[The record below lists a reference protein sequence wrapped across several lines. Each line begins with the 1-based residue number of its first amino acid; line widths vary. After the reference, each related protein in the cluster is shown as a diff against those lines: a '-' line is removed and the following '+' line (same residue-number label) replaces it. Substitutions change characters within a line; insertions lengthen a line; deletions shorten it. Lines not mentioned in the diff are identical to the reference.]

1 MIKKNSLIFCL
12 IILRLSIIY
21 PQLIDNRD
29 LPPEQ
34 LRIRPP
40 FEATDRS
47 VVASKDDR
55 VFIVLD
61 NADDIKIQEFTDSD
75 TTEAVMLGNVR
86 IRFDGSFL
94 RAEKMIITMKDSL
107 VINVGAYGNVE
118 FTLAGTKYLV
128 DSLNYQ
134 PDMER
139 GVMYNVRSI
148 LGASPTGGYNDK
160 PWYYRAEKATIL
172 SSDRFV
178 LDNVQLSTSDVRF
191 DHFALKVSKLWYIQ
205 GKVTVAAGL
214 EYMTGQASFL
224 WLPVF
229 LQTEGSGG
237 LRTSFGSEKRIGYYF
252 INNIAVDSKIGEFD
266 FGFDFYER
274 QGQYFQMDYAAPKI
288 GMIQYLEIQTRFA
301 NDVRIIKNG
310 DLFSQWVQPQLN
322 AANDFQQIN
331 QFAWY
336 YKIRMAIATNGIS
349 LDFDIEDLNDPF
361 FLPKYSARTRFDDAE
376 SINFTEL
383 LNPSLNSW
391 YGYQGDANPS
401 LNTIKR
407 SFNLR
412 AGQFSMSGAWELLQ
426 ITRPNQKNNAN
437 QFLNNYYDYELRS
450 LTLPSITYNFGSLNL
465 AKYAYTT
472 TNRVTVV
479 RSDGKSNTM
488 SLAKLPEYEK
498 QISQISNR
506 SIRRGVV
513 LLGNGTYQTNMITN
527 WTTVSIDTVITNQY
541 TWVDLALT
549 ASADVKYS
557 AQRTFGTNSSTTVQD
572 INLLNTN
579 WVVIAD
585 VNQHQENGSLDFRTA
600 LFDNLWTIDNKI
612 KMQYNELWSSFG
624 ANFTNS
630 QRDSGF
636 RMDYTLG
643 TSVKPDKIWDD
654 DEWYRTKIAF
664 ETSVSYSYPLYYLL
678 RMQNDF
684 VRESFITWN
693 NTFSWEWLQWQRQPI
708 LGLTF
713 DANWNLRHR
722 VPTDEQQNII
732 NGDTNNIY
740 FDNKIYDR
748 LTLGAKARVFWFNI
762 GTEATVDILNTK
774 TNNSEENFRPLAGAS
789 FTNRFVGGYPKLLFE
804 FTPDSKYH
812 YLPKLVYRY
821 NLFEKARIGIVTN
834 HNNEIL
840 PTVFRTDKSFNLEF
854 LWDVRLRNYQIPA
867 LYPFIYE
874 LSEFGFVLQYYQD
887 FINVRNSYLRL
898 DFVIGVKFTKYLTFR
913 FSSQMLNEKIY
924 LYYKNGIYNGESI
937 LAPGEN
943 PKNFFGDLWNG
954 LKIWDVQSLQSSSF
968 KLQALNFELIHD
980 LDTWDMRII
989 FNLGRR
995 VDEIKQVAFWE
1006 PYVGVAFT
1014 MKGANAANIFP
1025 EFQRRF
1031 VPAEYQ

>member
-1 MIKKNSLIFCL
+1 MIKKLSLICCL
-12 IILRLSIIY
+12 IILRLTFVHT
-21 PQLIDNRD
+21 QLIDNRD
-29 LPPEQ
+29 LPPEL
-34 LRIRPP
+34 LRTRPP

-47 VVASKDDR
+47 IIATKDDR

-61 NADDIKIQEFTDSD
+61 NADDIKIQEFTDAD

-86 IRFDGSFL
+86 IRFDGSYL

-107 VINVGAYGNVE
+107 VVNVGAYGNVE

-148 LGASPTGGYNDK
+148 LGGSPTGGYDDK

-205 GKVTVAAGL
+205 GKVAVAAGL
-214 EYMTGQASFL
+214 EYMTGQASFF

-229 LQTEGSGG
+229 LQLEGAGA

-252 INNIAVDSKIGEFD
+252 INNLTVNSRIGQFD
-266 FGFDFYER
+266 FGFDFYEL
-274 QGQYFQMDYAAPKI
+274 QGQYFQVDYKAPQI
-288 GMIQYLEIQTRFA
+288 GMLQRLELQTRFA
-301 NDVRIIKNG
+301 NDTRIVKNG

-336 YKIRMAIATNGIS
+336 YKLSMAVATNGIS

-361 FLPKYSARTRFDDAE
+361 FLPKYSARTRFDNAE
-376 SINFTEL
+376 SINFAEL
-383 LNPSLNSW
+383 LNPQLNSW

-401 LNTIKR
+401 LNTIRR

-412 AGQFSMSGAWELLQ
+412 AGRFSMSGSWELLQ

-437 QFLNNYYDYELRS
+437 QFLNNYYDYQLRS
-450 LTLPSITYNFGSLNL
+450 LTLPSIAYNFGSLTL
-465 AKYAYTT
+465 ADYSYETMNKI
-472 TNRVTVV
+472 TVV
-479 RSDGKSNTM
+479 RSDGRSNTM
-488 SLAKLPEYEK
+488 SLAKLPEYE
-498 QISQISNR
+498 QQVSQISNR
-506 SIRRGVV
+506 SIRREVV
-513 LLGNGTYQTNMITN
+513 ILGNGNYQTNIITN
-527 WTTVSIDTVITNQY
+527 WTTVTIDTIITNKY
-541 TWVDLALT
+541 TWVDLSLT

-557 AQRTFGTNSSTTVQD
+557 AQKTFGTNDSSTVQD

-585 VNQHQENGSLDFRTA
+585 VNRHEENGSLDFRTA
-600 LFDNLWTIDNKI
+600 LFDNLWIIDNKL
-612 KMQYNELWSSFG
+612 KMQYKEMWSSFG

-643 TSVKPDKIWDD
+643 TSVKPDKIWFN

-664 ETSVSYSYPLYYLL
+664 ETSVNYSYPLYYLL

-684 VRESFITWN
+684 LRESFITWN
-693 NTFSWEWLQWQRQPI
+693 NKFLWEWLQWQRQPI
-708 LGLTF
+708 LGLIF
-713 DANWNLRHR
+713 DINWNLRHR
-722 VPTDEQQNII
+722 IPTEQQQQII
-732 NGDTNNIY
+732 DQDENNIY

-774 TNNSEENFRPLAGAS
+774 TNNMEDNFRPLAGAS
-789 FTNRFVGGYPKLLFE
+789 FTNRFIGGYPKLLLE

-812 YLPKLVYRY
+812 YLPKLIYRY
-821 NLFEKARIGIVTN
+821 NLFEKSRAVIVTN
-834 HNNEIL
+834 NNNEII
-840 PTVFRTDKSFNLEF
+840 PTVLRKDKSFNLEF

-874 LSEFGFVLQYYQD
+874 ISEFGFVLQYYQD
-887 FINVRNSYLRL
+887 FINIRNSYLRF
-898 DFVIGVKFTKYLTFR
+898 DFVIGLKFTKYLTFR

-924 LYYKNGIYNGESI
+924 LYYGGVYNGEAI
-937 LAPGEN
+937 LAPGEV
-943 PKNFFGDLWNG
+943 PKNFFQDLWNG
-954 LKIWDVQSLQSSSF
+954 LKIWDTQSLQNSSF

-995 VDEIKQVAFWE
+995 VDDIKQVAFWE
-1006 PYVGVAFT
+1006 PYIGIAFT
-1014 MKGANAANIFP
+1014 MKGSNAADIFP